1 MKKSIFVLLVLL
13 AILIVTCVYQKTYEI
28 YSTSPKE
35 ITLIE
40 RKPTTQSTATTATVE
55 KKEEKT
61 TIPAVTPAPVPTKPI
76 AIKPAPVVKAE
87 SAVKKEAKV
96 KVVETEKAVAKEVK
110 KEAVQSTENSAPA
123 DKVPVVMTEK
133 ATTPKSVAIQKST
146 SDTANKPAPTTEKSG
161 EEEIV
166 DYVMWA
172 MKNRDIAM
180 KNRDQVVARI
190 QELITKAIND
200 RKVALDERKVV
211 LDERSKNEV
220 ELEKLQTEQIDA
232 RDASYESVTN
242 PKTTNQGE
250 K

>member
-1 MKKSIFVLLVLL
+1 MKKSIFVLIVLL
-13 AILIVTCVYQKTYEI
+13 AVLIITCVYQKTYEI

-35 ITLIE
+35 LTLID
-40 RKPTTQSTATTATVE
+40 RKSKTQAAVE
-55 KKEEKT
+55 KEEEKS
-61 TIPAVTPAPVPTKPI
+61 TIPAVTPVPVPTKPV
-76 AIKPAPVVKAE
+76 AVKQAPVVKAE
-87 SAVKKEAKV
+87 PEVKETAVKKEAEV
-96 KVVETEKAVAKEVK
+96 KVVETKKPVITTDKAIVKEVK
-110 KEAVQSTENSAPA
+110 KEAVPA
-123 DKVPVVMTEK
+123 VMTK
-133 ATTPKSVAIQKST
+133 KDTTPKPVAVQKST
-146 SDTANKPAPTTEKSG
+146 TEATNKPTPSTEKSG

-180 KNRDQVVARI
+180 KNRDQVAARI

-220 ELEKLQTEQIDA
+220 ELQKLQTEQIDA